1 MATRQMSLNSY
12 LLSFC
17 YSIATNVNTINNIIV
32 VVAVAVVV
40 AIDTL
45 FPLNLSC
52 FDETILGKDSHIAL
66 RKLT

>member
-1 MATRQMSLNSY
+1 MSLNSY

-17 YSIATNVNTINNIIV
+17 YSIATNVNTINNVIV
-32 VVAVAVVV
+32 VVAVAVV

-52 FDETILGKDSHIAL
+52 FDETILGKDS
-66 RKLT
+66 